1 MSKRGRGRGRARA
14 SGTARPIRTKR
25 DRENAAAVA
34 KEMSGQTSRDSAAE
48 QRLQALLQELDRVE
62 DADFFE
68 SDDSPADE
76 EYLGP
81 RRRWSDD

>member
-1 MSKRGRGRGRARA
+1 MAKRGRARA

-25 DRENAAAVA
+25 DRENAEAVA
-34 KEMSGQTSRDSAAE
+34 KEMSGQASRDSAAE

-68 SDDSPADE
+68 SDDSAADD

>member
-1 MSKRGRGRGRARA
+1 MSKRGRARA

-34 KEMSGQTSRDSAAE
+34 KEMSGQANRDSAAE
-48 QRLQALLQELDRVE
+48 RRLQALLQELDRVE
-62 DADFFE
+62 EADFFE
-68 SDDSPADE
+68 SDDAAEEE

-81 RRRWSDD
+81 HRRWSDD